1 MIWRSQRNQKK
12 KRQRQRLL
20 RSLNMMEESKLSV
33 REQGKKIYDIYFRDS
48 FDDLTEAL
56 SEAGL
61 LNRKVCI
68 VTESNVA
75 PLYLKEL
82 YDLLN
87 PVCTKVTTF
96 SFRCRRSP
104 QAVKDRGTFI

>member
-1 MIWRSQRNQKK
+1 
-12 KRQRQRLL
+12 
-20 RSLNMMEESKLSV
+20 MMEESKLSV

-75 PLYLKEL
+75 PLY
-82 YDLLN
+82 
-87 PVCTKVTTF
+87 
-96 SFRCRRSP
+96 
-104 QAVKDRGTFI
+104 

>member
-1 MIWRSQRNQKK
+1 
-12 KRQRQRLL
+12 
-20 RSLNMMEESKLSV
+20 MMEESKLSV

-87 PVCTKVTTF
+87 
-96 SFRCRRSP
+96 RNIILNRLRSRNIQYP
-104 QAVKDRGTFI
+104 HRSSITESYRA